1 MPPISDLD
9 RLRSPLKRCC
19 SKLGGAVA
27 ANRGRLRIRVKS
39 YHKAICYNA
48 RRSGEAC
55 AFGQG
60 QRGAYRLDINQ
71 FVTNEQAEN
80 RISAEGYAGTLLDEM
95 EQPRFICQRFT
106 AAY

>member
-1 MPPISDLD
+1 L
-9 RLRSPLKRCC
+9 PLWSRYLATSGLTDTHRIFCTK
-19 SKLGGAVA
+19 
-27 ANRGRLRIRVKS
+27 RGRLRIRVKS

-80 RISAEGYAGTLLDEM
+80 RISAEDYAGTLLDEM